1 MEIDE
6 LETPVGIL
14 QITVN
19 ENYIRKIVFTDQ
31 PNGARSSH
39 PILLKV
45 RGQLRAY
52 FEGERNTFDLPLQ
65 PGGTEFQ
72 QRVWK
77 LLSHIPYGTTI
88 TYQELPEKL
97 GNPDSMRAAGR
108 ANGQNPLPIVI
119 PCHRVI
125 GAKGKLV
132 GYSGGIHRKEWLLK
146 HEGALLI

>member
-6 LETPVGIL
+6 LATPVGIL

-19 ENYIRKIVFTDQ
+19 ENYIRKIAFTDQ
-31 PNGARSSH
+31 PNGARASH
-39 PILLKV
+39 PILQKV
-45 RGQLRAY
+45 RAQLLEY
-52 FEGERNTFDLPLQ
+52 FEGERQTFDLPLQ
-65 PGGTEFQ
+65 PEGTEFQ

-77 LLSHIPYGTTI
+77 ALSKIPYGTTI
-88 TYQELPEKL
+88 TYLELAERL
-97 GNPDSMRAAGR
+97 GNPDSIRAAGR

-125 GAKGKLV
+125 GADGKLV
-132 GYSGGIHRKEWLLK
+132 GYSGGINRKEWLLK